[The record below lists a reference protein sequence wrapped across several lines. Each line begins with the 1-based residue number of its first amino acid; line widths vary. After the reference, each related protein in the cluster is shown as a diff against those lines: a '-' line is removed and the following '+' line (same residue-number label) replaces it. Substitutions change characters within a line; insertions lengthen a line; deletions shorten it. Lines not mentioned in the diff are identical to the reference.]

1 MLQIIKHL
9 EENKNLVQLLKEEK
23 ACLVGVSSNETKAIL
38 DAYNS
43 KLSTARDIIWR

>member
-43 KLSTARDIIWR
+43 ELSASRDIIWR